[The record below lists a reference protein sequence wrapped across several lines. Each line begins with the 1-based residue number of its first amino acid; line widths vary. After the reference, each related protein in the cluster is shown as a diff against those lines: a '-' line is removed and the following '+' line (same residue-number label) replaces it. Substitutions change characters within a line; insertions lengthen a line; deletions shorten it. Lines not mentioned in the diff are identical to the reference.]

1 MGNYDIIYCIRAY
14 ISTSNFHMNI
24 NRDLGVNKIDK
35 YITMIKT
42 LYEGVKLSALPMANN
57 EILFRGANISNDE
70 IKKIKSYLFTKIDGL
85 PASIVFCRSFLSF
98 SKLKTM
104 A

>member
-1 MGNYDIIYCIRAY
+1 MGNYDIIYYIRAY
-14 ISTSNFHMNI
+14 IPTSNFHMNI

-57 EILFRGANISNDE
+57 EIFFRGANISNDE
-70 IKKIKSYLFTKIDGL
+70 IKKIKSNYGRIFYR
-85 PASIVFCRSFLSF
+85 SIKR
-98 SKLKTM
+98 K
-104 A
+104 

>member
-42 LYEGVKLSALPMANN
+42 LYVRHYMKE
-57 EILFRGANISNDE
+57 
-70 IKKIKSYLFTKIDGL
+70 
-85 PASIVFCRSFLSF
+85 
-98 SKLKTM
+98 
-104 A
+104 

>member
-1 MGNYDIIYCIRAY
+1 
-14 ISTSNFHMNI
+14 MNI

-42 LYEGVKLSALPMANN
+42 LYEGVKLSALPMVNN

-70 IKKIKSYLFTKIDGL
+70 IKKIKSYLLTKIDGL
-85 PASIVFCRSFLSF
+85 PGLIIFCNHFYHFRNL
-98 SKLKTM
+98 KL
-104 A
+104 

>member
-1 MGNYDIIYCIRAY
+1 MGNYDIIYCNRAY
-14 ISTSNFHMNI
+14 ISNSNFHMNI

-57 EILFRGANISNDE
+57 EILFKRLQVN
-70 IKKIKSYLFTKIDGL
+70 
-85 PASIVFCRSFLSF
+85 
-98 SKLKTM
+98 
-104 A
+104 

>member
-1 MGNYDIIYCIRAY
+1 MDNYDIIYCIRAY
-14 ISTSNFHMNI
+14 ISTSNFHMTI

-57 EILFRGANISNDE
+57 EILFRGANISNDV
-70 IKKIKSYLFTKIDGL
+70 KKIKSNCDRIFYR
-85 PASIVFCRSFLSF
+85 SIKR
-98 SKLKTM
+98 K
-104 A
+104 

>member
-14 ISTSNFHMNI
+14 TSTSNFHMNI

-70 IKKIKSYLFTKIDGL
+70 IKKIKSNYGRIFYR
-85 PASIVFCRSFLSF
+85 SIKR
-98 SKLKTM
+98 K
-104 A
+104 